1 MYVCVYIYYT
11 YTYARNCMHVYAA
24 FLPCSAGQVLLLDP
38 SPQDLSPTWATG
50 PQRSGAFGPLGKR
63 LPVTKDWT
71 SKTGNKRSCFGAN
84 GENVG
89 LLEVAALDPGSR
101 AQMFFWLGDQ

>member
-1 MYVCVYIYYT
+1 
-11 YTYARNCMHVYAA
+11 MHVYAA

-50 PQRSGAFGPLGKR
+50 PQRSGAFGPLGKP

-101 AQMFFWLGDQ
+101 AQMSFWLGDQ